1 MDQRLSKMEGGQ
13 VMAKDKKYKVFCKEI
28 GYEDTIKASNEEDAK
43 CDALVDV
50 SMNLQE
56 YIEMDIKELK

>member
-1 MDQRLSKMEGGQ
+1 M
-13 VMAKDKKYKVFCKEI
+13 KDKKYKVTCKEI
-28 GYEDTIKASNEEDAK
+28 GYEDTIKASNEEDAE

-56 YIEMDIKELK
+56 YLEMDIKELK